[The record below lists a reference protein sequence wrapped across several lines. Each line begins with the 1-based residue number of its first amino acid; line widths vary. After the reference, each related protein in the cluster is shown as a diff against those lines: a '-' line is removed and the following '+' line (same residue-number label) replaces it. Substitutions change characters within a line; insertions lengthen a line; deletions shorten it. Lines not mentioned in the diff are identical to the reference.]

1 MTQSQDGRN
10 SCHQCNGWYNSE
22 SELYEH
28 MQTVHRRC
36 VPQQSNLPREVNEP
50 NDFDSPMP
58 RSTKE
63 WMEHKRAKEKFNF
76 D

>member
-1 MTQSQDGRN
+1 MSQSQDGRN

-36 VPQQSNLPREVNEP
+36 VPQQSNFPREVNEP
-50 NDFDSPMP
+50 NVFDSQMP

-63 WMEHKRAKEKFNF
+63 WIDRKRVKEKVDF